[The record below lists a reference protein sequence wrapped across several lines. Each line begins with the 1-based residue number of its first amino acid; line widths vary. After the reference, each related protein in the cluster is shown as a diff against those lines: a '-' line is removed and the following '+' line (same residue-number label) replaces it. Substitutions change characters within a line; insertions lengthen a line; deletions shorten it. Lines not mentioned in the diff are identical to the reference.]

1 MQKNL
6 FFAAVAVVC
15 VSLFS
20 SCGTC
25 KKDEAAKPTT
35 EQAPVEAPKE
45 ESKEVAQAAT
55 TEAPV
60 QTAQAEATAPVA
72 EQTATPATEQK
83 A

>member
-25 KKDEAAKPTT
+25 KKDEAAAPTT
-35 EQAPVEAPKE
+35 EQTQAPVEAPKE
-45 ESKEVAQAAT
+45 VAQAEAPAT
-55 TEAPV
+55 TEAPA
-60 QTAQAEATAPVA
+60 QTAQAEVPAT
-72 EQTATPATEQK
+72 TPATEQK

>member
-35 EQAPVEAPKE
+35 EQAPVEAPKAE
-45 ESKEVAQAAT
+45 ETKDVAQA
-55 TEAPV
+55 EAAPA
-60 QTAQAEATAPVA
+60 QTAQAEAAPVA
-72 EQTATPATEQK
+72 EATPAPATEQK